1 MDFSDTEAEAAF
13 RAEARAW
20 LDGNAVLKEHP
31 NQTWA
36 SVLKDKTRANIVR
49 LNKEFQKKR
58 YEDGWACLHWPR
70 EYGGRDCSAMERV
83 IYSQE
88 EGRYIVPRGVVEI
101 GQGMAGPILMKY
113 ATEDQKVRYL
123 QPMAKGEEI
132 WCQIFSE
139 AAAGSD
145 LAGLVMSAVRKGDE
159 WILNGEK
166 IWTSGADYSDFGITV
181 ARSNLDVSKHK
192 GLTFFFIE
200 MSTPGISIEPIR
212 QISGSSNFN
221 TVRFDQVRISDSQR
235 LGDEGEGWK
244 VALAT
249 LMNERVSVGEAP
261 GPDFEQIFALAQSV
275 ELDGRPAI
283 EDAAV
288 REKLAQWYC
297 ETAGLKNTRMRAISA
312 LSRGETPGPEN
323 SIAKVVSA
331 RKAQE
336 ITTFGTDLMDQC
348 GVVSDPN
355 LVPGDGR
362 FQHSYLQSPAMRIAG
377 GTDEILRNI
386 IAERVLGLPQ
396 EPRTDKGLT
405 FREIPTAVKNGMK
418 T

>member
-1 MDFSDTEAEAAF
+1 MDFSDTAAEAAF

-20 LDGNAVLKEHP
+20 LDANVTPKAHP

-36 SVLKDKTRANIVR
+36 SVLEDKSRANIVR
-49 LNKEFQKKR
+49 LCKAFQKKR
-58 YEDGWACLHWPR
+58 YDDGWACLHWPR
-70 EYGGRDCSAMERV
+70 EYGGRGCSAIERV
-83 IYSQE
+83 IFGQE
-88 EGRYIVPRGVVEI
+88 EVRYIVPRGVVEI

-113 ATEDQKVRYL
+113 ATDEQKNRYL
-123 QPMAKGEEI
+123 PPMAKGEEI

-139 AAAGSD
+139 ATAGSD
-145 LAGLVMSAVRKGDE
+145 LAGLRMSAVRDGDD

-181 ARSNLDVSKHK
+181 ARSDPDVAKHK
-192 GLTFFFIE
+192 GLTFFFID
-200 MSTPGISIEPIR
+200 MTTPGLSIEPIR

-221 TVRFDQVRISDSQR
+221 AVRFDDVRVPDHQR
-235 LGDEGEGWK
+235 LGDVGHGWK

-261 GPDFEQIFALAQSV
+261 GPDFEQIFALAQNV

-283 EDAAV
+283 EDQAV
-288 REKLAQWYC
+288 RAQLAQWYC
-297 ETAGLKNTRMRAISA
+297 ETAGLKNTRMRSISA

-323 SIAKVVSA
+323 SIAKLVSA

-336 ITTFGTDLMDQC
+336 IAFFGTDLMDQC
-348 GVVSDPN
+348 GIVSDLE

-362 FQHSYLQSPAMRIAG
+362 FQQSVLQSPGMRIAG

-396 EPRTDKGLT
+396 EPRPDKGLT
-405 FREIPTAVKNGMK
+405 FRQIPNGQK
-418 T
+418 K

>member
-36 SVLKDKTRANIVR
+36 SVLKDKTRDNIVR

-235 LGDEGEGWK
+235 LGAEGEGWK

-249 LMNERVSVGEAP
+249 LMNERVSVGESP

-405 FREIPTAVKNGMK
+405 FREIPTAAKNGMK

>member
-1 MDFSDTEAEAAF
+1 
-13 RAEARAW
+13 
-20 LDGNAVLKEHP
+20 
-31 NQTWA
+31 
-36 SVLKDKTRANIVR
+36 
-49 LNKEFQKKR
+49 
-58 YEDGWACLHWPR
+58 
-70 EYGGRDCSAMERV
+70 
-83 IYSQE
+83 
-88 EGRYIVPRGVVEI
+88 RYIVPRGVVEI

-113 ATEDQKVRYL
+113 ATDEQKNRYL
-123 QPMAKGEEI
+123 PPMAKGEEI

-139 AAAGSD
+139 ATAGSD
-145 LAGLVMSAVRKGDE
+145 LAGLRMSAVRDGDD

-181 ARSNLDVSKHK
+181 ARSDPDVAKHK
-192 GLTFFFIE
+192 GLTFFFID
-200 MSTPGISIEPIR
+200 MTTPGLSIEPIR

-221 TVRFDQVRISDSQR
+221 AVRFDDVRVPDHQR
-235 LGDEGEGWK
+235 LGDVGHGWK

-261 GPDFEQIFALAQSV
+261 GPDFEQIFALAQNV

-283 EDAAV
+283 EDQAV
-288 REKLAQWYC
+288 RAQLAQWYC
-297 ETAGLKNTRMRAISA
+297 ETAGLKNTRMRSISA

-323 SIAKVVSA
+323 SIAKLVSA

-336 ITTFGTDLMDQC
+336 IAFFGTDLMDQC
-348 GVVSDPN
+348 GIVSDLE

-362 FQHSYLQSPAMRIAG
+362 FQQSVLQSPGMRIAG

-396 EPRTDKGLT
+396 EPRPDKGLT
-405 FREIPTAVKNGMK
+405 FRQIPNGQK
-418 T
+418 K

>member
-1 MDFSDTEAEAAF
+1 MDFSDTPAEAAF

-20 LDGNAVLKEHP
+20 LDANATLKAYP

-36 SVLKDKTRANIVR
+36 SVLADKSRANIVR
-49 LNKEFQKKR
+49 EAKRFQKKR
-58 YEDGWACLHWPR
+58 YDDGWACLHWPK
-70 EYGGRDCSAMERV
+70 EYGGRGATAIERV
-83 IYSQE
+83 IWGKE
-88 EGRYIVPRGVVEI
+88 ESRYIVPRGVVDI

-113 ATEDQKVRYL
+113 ATEKQKARYL
-123 QPMAKGEEI
+123 PPMAKGEEI

-139 AAAGSD
+139 TAAGSD
-145 LAGLVMSAVRKGDE
+145 LAGLRMTAVKDRDD

-181 ARSNLDVSKHK
+181 ARSDPDVPKHK
-192 GLTFFFIE
+192 GLTFFFID
-200 MSTPGISIEPIR
+200 MTSPGLSIAPIR
-212 QISGSSNFN
+212 QITGSSHFN
-221 TVRFDQVRISDSQR
+221 AVRFEDVRVPDEQR
-235 LGDEGEGWK
+235 LGAVGDGWK

-261 GPDFEQIFALAQSV
+261 GPDFEQIFALAR
-275 ELDGRPAI
+275 ELEIDGRPAI
-283 EDAAV
+283 ENQAV
-288 REKLAQWYC
+288 RDKLATWYC
-297 ETAGLKNTRMRAISA
+297 ETAGLKYNRMRSISA

-336 ITTFGTDLMDQC
+336 IATFGTELMEEC
-348 GVVSDPN
+348 GVVTDPA
-355 LVPGDGR
+355 LVPADGR
-362 FQHSYLQSPAMRIAG
+362 YQQSFLQSPSMRIAG

-396 EPRTDKGLT
+396 EPRVDKDKT
-405 FREIPTAVKNGMK
+405 FRAAQAVENKGR
-418 T
+418 